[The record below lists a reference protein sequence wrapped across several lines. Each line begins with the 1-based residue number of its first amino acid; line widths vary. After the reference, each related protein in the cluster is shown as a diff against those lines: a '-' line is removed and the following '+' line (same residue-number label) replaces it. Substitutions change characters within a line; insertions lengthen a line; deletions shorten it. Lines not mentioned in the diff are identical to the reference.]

1 MYDVIIIGAGPAGVM
16 TAYEL
21 IQKNTNLKVLLV
33 EQGHSI
39 KKRFCP
45 REKLGKCINCTPVCN
60 ITAGFSGAGAFSD
73 GKLNS
78 YHLSNT
84 GNPNEIYLGGND
96 GGYFKEFYDLETI
109 KEVIS
114 YTDKIYLEFGADP
127 HLEGL
132 EHQDEIMRLQKKA
145 AEAGLGLVSFP
156 IRHIGTEKTHELFT
170 KIEDYLLRYIDIMF
184 DTKVTNI
191 VIRDGKCEGIE
202 IVNTYDNNKTQTIF
216 GKHFVLAVGR
226 EGANWL
232 FKLCGEHQ
240 INTSSGAIDI
250 GIRYELPDT
259 VMAEVNKYLY
269 EAKFIGRVAP
279 FKDKVRTFCQNPSGF
294 VSTEVYD
301 NKIVLANGHS
311 YKNKKSNNTNLAIL
325 ASHHFQVPFD
335 RPLDYGRNI
344 AENLNQLGNGKLVV
358 QRFGDLLKGKRTW
371 DWELK
376 NNSVVPTL
384 EDVTAG
390 DISFALGYRTLT
402 DIINTIKAID
412 KVIPGFANEDNLM
425 YGPEIKF
432 YSNVVKINQ
441 DFETN
446 LKNLYCIG
454 DGGGLTTGLMMASAS
469 GVQMARILNHKLS
482 K

>member
-1 MYDVIIIGAGPAGVM
+1 MYDVIIIGAGPSGVM

-21 IQKNTNLKVLLV
+21 IQKNKDKKILLI

-45 REKLGKCINCTPVCN
+45 REKSGKCINCKPVCN

-84 GNPNEIYLGGND
+84 GTPGEIYLGGND
-96 GGYFKEFYDLETI
+96 GGYYRKYYDENTI
-109 KEVIS
+109 KDVIS
-114 YTDKIYLEFGADP
+114 YTDQIYLDFGAEP

-132 EHQDEIMRLQKKA
+132 EYENEIRALQSKA
-145 AEAGLGLVSFP
+145 HESGLNLVTFP

-170 KIEDYLLRYIDIMF
+170 KIENYLLQYIDIKF
-184 DTKVTNI
+184 DTKVSDLIIT
-191 VIRDGKCEGIE
+191 DGLCKGVE
-202 IVNTYDNNKTQTIF
+202 VVSTYDEAKKEIISA
-216 GKHFVLAVGR
+216 KHIVLAVGR

-232 FKLCGEHQ
+232 FKKCTEHN
-240 INTSSGAIDI
+240 IVSNPGAIDI
-250 GIRYELPDT
+250 GIRYELPDD
-259 VMAEVNKYLY
+259 VMKDVNKYLY
-269 EAKFIGRVAP
+269 EAKFIARVAP

-301 NKIVLANGHS
+301 NAIVLANGHS

-325 ASHHFQVPFD
+325 VSHNFRTPFD
-335 RPLDYGRNI
+335 KPIEYGRNV
-344 AENLNQLGNGKLVV
+344 AFNLNQLGNGKLVV
-358 QRFGDLLKGKRTW
+358 QRFGDLLNGKRTW
-371 DWELK
+371 DYELE
-376 NNSVVPTL
+376 NNSVEPTL
-384 EDVTAG
+384 KDAVAG

-412 KVIPGFANEDNLM
+412 KVVPGFANHDNLM

-432 YSNVVKINQ
+432 YSNVVEINQ

-446 LKNLYCIG
+446 IKNLYCIG
-454 DGGGLTTGLMMASAS
+454 DGGGLTTGLIMASAS
-469 GVQMARILNHKLS
+469 GVQMARILSNK
-482 K
+482 

>member
-1 MYDVIIIGAGPAGVM
+1 MYDVIIIGAGPSGVM

-21 IQKNTNLKVLLV
+21 TLKDKDKKILLV

-45 REKLGKCINCTPVCN
+45 REKGGKCVNCTPVCN

-84 GNPNEIYLGGND
+84 GNPGEIYLGGND
-96 GGYFKEFYDLETI
+96 GGYFRKYYSDEEI
-109 KEVIS
+109 KEVIK
-114 YTDKIYLEFGADP
+114 YTDDVYLDFGAEV
-127 HLEGL
+127 HLEGMKY
-132 EHQDEIMRLQKKA
+132 EKEIKMLQAKA
-145 AEAGLGLVSFP
+145 VDAGLSLVTFP

-170 KIEDYLLRYIDIMF
+170 RIEDYLLEHIDIKF
-184 DTKVTNI
+184 DTKVTD
-191 VIRDGKCEGIE
+191 VIIDDGVCKGVSI
-202 IVNTYDNNKTQTIF
+202 INTYDNTKSETVYGNHI
-216 GKHFVLAVGR
+216 VLAVGR

-232 FKLCGEHQ
+232 CGLCKDHN
-240 INTSSGAIDI
+240 IVSNSGAIDI
-250 GIRYELPDT
+250 GIRYELSDE
-259 VMAEVNKYLY
+259 VMKDVNKYLY

-301 NKIVLANGHS
+301 GKIVLANGHS

-325 ASHHFQVPFD
+325 VSHNFKTPFN
-335 RPLDYGRNI
+335 RPLEYGRNI

-358 QRFGDLLKGKRTW
+358 QRFGDLLNGKRTW
-371 DWELK
+371 DYELEK
-376 NNSVVPTL
+376 NSVIPTL
-384 EDVTAG
+384 TDVTAG

-402 DIINTIKAID
+402 DIVNTIKAID
-412 KVIPGFANEDNLM
+412 KVVPGFANEDNLM

-432 YSNVVKINQ
+432 YSNVVQINEN
-441 DFETN
+441 FETN
-446 LKNLYCIG
+446 IKNLYCIG

-469 GVQMARILNHKLS
+469 GIQMARIISNK
-482 K
+482 